1 MTQNQ
6 HNHYEDVWT
15 NLKAK
20 LDNLSNVWDNDG
32 HLAFHQL
39 IKNFHCLTGL
49 LLKRTK
55 KHNHETK
62 MKE

>member
-1 MTQNQ
+1 MCG
-6 HNHYEDVWT
+6 T

-49 LLKRTK
+49 LLKRIK
-55 KHNHETK
+55 NNHETK